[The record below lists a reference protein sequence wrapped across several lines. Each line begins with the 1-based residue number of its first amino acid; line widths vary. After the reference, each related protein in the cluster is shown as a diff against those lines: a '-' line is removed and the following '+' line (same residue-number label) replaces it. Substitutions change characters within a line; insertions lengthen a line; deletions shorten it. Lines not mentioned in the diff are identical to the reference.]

1 MTKKMAVAGSISF
14 NSIKTARSQSA
25 RFKTPS
31 GGELP
36 KLNVI
41 FNDFYELL

>member
-1 MTKKMAVAGSISF
+1 MTKKMAVAGFTSF
-14 NSIKTARSQSA
+14 SLTKTAKSQSA

-31 GGELP
+31 GEQPL

-41 FNDFYELL
+41 FNEFYELL

>member
-1 MTKKMAVAGSISF
+1 MTKKMVVAGSTLYSLT
-14 NSIKTARSQSA
+14 KTAKSQSA

-31 GGELP
+31 GEQPL
-36 KLNVI
+36 KRNVI